1 MKKVFRYS
9 FLDLIRSRW
18 TLIYFLFFLLACG
31 GLLYLSGDS
40 TKVVVSLMNVII
52 LLVPLISMIYG
63 LMYMYQVRDYVEILL
78 AQPISRKS
86 IFSGYFLGLSAALS
100 ISLALGLLLP
110 LLFFDPSQLLSAQ
123 WLVLTLIAVVL
134 TVIFSA
140 IACWLV
146 LKHENRLKGFGLG
159 LFIWL
164 LLAMLYDGIFLVLL
178 VAFEN
183 YPLENAALGLTLLNP
198 IDMGRVLLIFQLDYS
213 ALMGYTGAVF
223 EKFFGT
229 LTGSFVIASAYLL
242 WIAAPVLL
250 LLRKARLKDF

>member
-1 MKKVFRYS
+1 MNKVFRYS

-18 TLIYFLFFLLACG
+18 TLIYFLFFLLSCG

-78 AQPISRKS
+78 AQPISRRS

-100 ISLALGLLLP
+100 LSAVAGLIVP
-110 LLFFDPSQLLSAQ
+110 LLFFDAAQVLSSQ
-123 WLVLTLIAVVL
+123 WLILNLISVLL

-164 LLAMLYDGIFLVLL
+164 LLAVIYDGLFLVLL
-178 VAFEN
+178 VALEDF
-183 YPLENAALGLTLLNP
+183 PLENVALGITLLNP

-213 ALMGYTGAVF
+213 ALMGYTGAVY
-223 EKFFGT
+223 ENFFGSV
-229 LTGSFVIASAYLL
+229 TGSLVIAGAFLL
-242 WIAAPVLL
+242 WIIIPIYF
-250 LLRKARLKDF
+250 LLRRARLKDF